1 MSQQTQDALISF
13 GWHCLVLLLMWV
25 VLYLLYRQV
34 HRVVER
40 MVANAMR
47 ARVAVPGIDPEPPE
61 ETAKRIATVEELVT
75 KMLHAGIVL
84 TAVLLVFAV
93 FDIWPALAAFGLI
106 GAAVTLAGQS
116 VILDYIMGVLILV
129 EAQYYKG
136 DWIQTAGVEG
146 EVQEVGL
153 RRTVL
158 RDGDGAVHSVSNGL
172 IRNVS
177 NMTRIF
183 AVMRVDVLGVSG
195 NELEAA
201 IAVIDRVGVEM
212 VAEPAWGAMLLE
224 TPAYFQVSELTNLGA
239 TLRVRARVRPDAR
252 WTVAGELRR
261 RLAVALA
268 GAGIDSALS
277 QRLAGTEAST
287 ATSALAAGGTAAG
300 ASHDP
305 PSTMAP
311 PPNS

>member
-1 MSQQTQDALISF
+1 MSQQLQEAVVWLFLHTLLL
-13 GWHCLVLLLMWV
+13 LVLWA
-25 VLYLLYRQV
+25 VLYVVYRRAHAMVQGLV
-34 HRVVER
+34 ARTMNARVV
-40 MVANAMR
+40 
-47 ARVAVPGIDPEPPE
+47 VPGIEPEPPE
-61 ETAKRIATVEELVT
+61 ETAKRIATIDELVT
-75 KMLHAGIVL
+75 KLVHAGIVGFGF
-84 TAVLLVFAV
+84 VLIFAIY
-93 FDIWPALAAFGLI
+93 DISPAIAALGLI
-106 GAAVTLAGQS
+106 GAALTIAGQS
-116 VILDYIMGVLILV
+116 VVLDYIMGTLILV

-158 RDGDGAVHSVSNGL
+158 RDGDGSVHSVSNGL

-177 NMTRIF
+177 NMTRVF
-183 AVMRVDVLGVSG
+183 AVMRIDVVGVSG
-195 NELEAA
+195 NEVEAA

-212 VAEPAWGAMLLE
+212 AAEPAWSAMLLE

-277 QRLAGTEAST
+277 QRLASADAST
-287 ATSALAAGGTAAG
+287 ATAAASADLKGAG

-305 PSTMAP
+305 PSTLAP
-311 PPNS
+311 PPTS

>member
-1 MSQQTQDALISF
+1 
-13 GWHCLVLLLMWV
+13 
-25 VLYLLYRQV
+25 
-34 HRVVER
+34 
-40 MVANAMR
+40 
-47 ARVAVPGIDPEPPE
+47 
-61 ETAKRIATVEELVT
+61 
-75 KMLHAGIVL
+75 
-84 TAVLLVFAV
+84 
-93 FDIWPALAAFGLI
+93 
-106 GAAVTLAGQS
+106 
-116 VILDYIMGVLILV
+116 MGVLILV

-158 RDGDGAVHSVSNGL
+158 RDGDGSVHSVSNGL

-195 NELEAA
+195 GEVEAA

-212 VAEPAWGAMLLE
+212 AAEPAWTAMLLE

-261 RLAVALA
+261 RLAVAS
-268 GAGIDSALS
+268 GRGGHR
-277 QRLAGTEAST
+277 QRP
-287 ATSALAAGGTAAG
+287 LAASVGQRCLHGRGQRGGRWRHGRRRFPRPAD
-300 ASHDP
+300 HP
-305 PSTMAP
+305 RSTSRQLARHSRLRCRRTRSTVMIRLTRWP
-311 PPNS
+311 FCDEKSPESR